1 MKLSPFTSLI
11 VGILFTFV
19 VTMLLT
25 YHFTYKI
32 NKIEKIPNSRNN
44 AIQYVNACDYQIEF
58 VEDSMIIW
66 DGRRYVGT
74 LPMWDNSPLD
84 SLLQKDNE

>member
-1 MKLSPFTSLI
+1 MRIIFLIAIVISLI
-11 VGILFTFV
+11 IGWYVGESLFKDAFPKKS
-19 VTMLLT
+19 
-25 YHFTYKI
+25 Y
-32 NKIEKIPNSRNN
+32 EK
-44 AIQYVNACDYQIEF
+44 AIQYVNACDYQIEI

-74 LPMWDNSPLD
+74 LPIWDNSPLD